1 MYRKLKSTELQENEL
16 KTPNATQSSMIP
28 LKLYT
33 NATLSIPKAVEIT
46 RVDSLAYESWQ
57 WQNSLKLRAN
67 LRLKTVFG
75 GRNLTGCYV
84 FK

>member
-46 RVDSLAYESWQ
+46 KSGLLSIWKLAMA
-57 WQNSLKLRAN
+57 KLPQAPRKPAA
-67 LRLKTVFG
+67 
-75 GRNLTGCYV
+75 
-84 FK
+84 